1 MGDKVLRNGAK
12 SQRPAS
18 LLRGALGGLI
28 VGMLH
33 PGRREHGRHRFG
45 DGHGKPEAAR
55 RQGKKEKRRT
65 NVQRFLVTRPGIEPG
80 LPP

>member
-1 MGDKVLRNGAK
+1 MRNGEK

-28 VGMLH
+28 VGTLH
-33 PGRREHGRHRFG
+33 PGRHEHGRHRFS

-55 RQGKKEKRRT
+55 RQGKQEKRRT